1 MHQTK
6 DFIDPQQAIEFI
18 QSIRTGNVIDVVTKA
33 DGTFCVNW
41 VAIKKYVAD
50 GVEYDDEVW
59 TTQDGRMINCQDLE
73 QEHAKNIIRM
83 TLRNERKYRE
93 QDQAL
98 AEALQTAVKA
108 LSTTDDLTED
118 DLPEWTD
125 DTPQRVFH

>member
-1 MHQTK
+1 
-6 DFIDPQQAIEFI
+6 
-18 QSIRTGNVIDVVTKA
+18 
-33 DGTFCVNW
+33 
-41 VAIKKYVAD
+41 
-50 GVEYDDEVW
+50 
-59 TTQDGRMINCQDLE
+59 
-73 QEHAKNIIRM
+73 M

-125 DTPQRVFH
+125 DTPQRVLH